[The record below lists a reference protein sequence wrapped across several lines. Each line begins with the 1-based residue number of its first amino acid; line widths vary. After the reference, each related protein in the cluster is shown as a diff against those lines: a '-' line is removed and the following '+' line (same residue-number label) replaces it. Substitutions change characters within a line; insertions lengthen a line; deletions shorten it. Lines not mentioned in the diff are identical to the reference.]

1 MNTDARKCPV
11 TVSKPSVRTVVAF
24 IMKEKSAQA
33 QRHLEPGIG
42 VAASW
47 CPPHC
52 SSSNWLA
59 GTSTLTQTADWA
71 GGRV

>member
-42 VAASW
+42 VLPPGPLLTAQAAIG
-47 CPPHC
+47 
-52 SSSNWLA
+52 WLE
-59 GTSTLTQTADWA
+59 
-71 GGRV
+71 